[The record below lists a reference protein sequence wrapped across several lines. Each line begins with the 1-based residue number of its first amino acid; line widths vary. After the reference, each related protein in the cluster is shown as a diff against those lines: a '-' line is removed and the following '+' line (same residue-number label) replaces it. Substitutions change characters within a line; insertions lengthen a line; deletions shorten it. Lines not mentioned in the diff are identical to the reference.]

1 MEEAATACRHQWSET
16 RRDKPPLGA
25 VPVSQP
31 LIKSHVISLLICPA
45 CSLAA
50 EAIGGGGAE
59 DLFSVPRPGLQDA
72 PIISVCESVCW
83 STQYGGQEEIHSHSC
98 AVYSLDVRV
107 NIL

>member
-50 EAIGGGGAE
+50 EAIGGGGVGGVAQKTSF
-59 DLFSVPRPGLQDA
+59 LFQGPACRMHPSSLSV
-72 PIISVCESVCW
+72 S
-83 STQYGGQEEIHSHSC
+83 QYAGAHSMVDRRKYIVIPVQSI
-98 AVYSLDVRV
+98 V
-107 NIL
+107 